1 MAQKDSQMAETV
13 GNGAELGLTVFLT
26 AAERN
31 RDLPD
36 TQPVPCRK
44 NDHLRGEIH
53 SNGLKIQLLD
63 GIPCDAAQSAVKI
76 TDIGAGNQPPQRG
89 KGFDTDPM

>member
-1 MAQKDSQMAETV
+1 MAQKKSQMAETV
-13 GNGAELGLTVFLT
+13 GNSAELGLTWLLT
-26 AAERN
+26 VVEGN

-36 TQPVPCRK
+36 TQPILCRK
-44 NDHLRGEIH
+44 NDHLRGKFHPIR
-53 SNGLKIQLLD
+53 LKIQLLYS
-63 GIPCDAAQSAVKI
+63 IPCDAAQSAVKI